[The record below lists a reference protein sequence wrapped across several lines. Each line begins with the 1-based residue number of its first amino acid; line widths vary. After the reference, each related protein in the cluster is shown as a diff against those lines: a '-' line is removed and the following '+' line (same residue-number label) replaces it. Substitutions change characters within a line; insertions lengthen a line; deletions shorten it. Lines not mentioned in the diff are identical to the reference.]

1 METRHPA
8 VLVGSYPS
16 FLPSGSEVEVVL
28 KSTDP
33 AALAAAVAWIE
44 PALDAAPTRSP
55 PVGGELRRA
64 GAPMG
69 KM

>member
-1 METRHPA
+1 MLVAMETNHPA

-16 FLPSGSEVEVVL
+16 FLPTGSEVEVVL

-44 PALDAAPTRSP
+44 PALDAA
-55 PVGGELRRA
+55 LD
-64 GAPMG
+64 
-69 KM
+69 